1 MLKSGAV
8 LAALLALC
16 GCDSGE
22 ITREYLSSAKQPDVY
37 LGAGSILQISET
49 ETATVYGRD
58 KCPSHEMPEWLFW
71 PPAVERV
78 GCTKLSGMNSVPVIL
93 ITDHGRLEEMWTVT
107 EENGPYGARITIKR
121 PDGWV
126 LSEPRS

>member
-8 LAALLALC
+8 LAGLLALC

-22 ITREYLSSAKQPDVY
+22 IAKEYLSSAKQPDIY
-37 LGAGSILQISET
+37 LGAGVILQISEA
-49 ETATVYGRD
+49 ETAKVYGRD
-58 KCPSHEMPEWLFW
+58 KCPAHEMPEWLFG
-71 PPAVERV
+71 PAVEGE
-78 GCTKLSGMNSVPVIL
+78 GCTRLSGMNSVPVIL

-107 EENGPYGARITIKR
+107 EENGPYGAHITIKR
-121 PDGWV
+121 PGGWV

>member
-22 ITREYLSSAKQPDVY
+22 ITKEYLSSAKQPDIY
-37 LGAGSILQISET
+37 LGAGVILQISEA

-58 KCPSHEMPEWLFW
+58 KCPGHEMPEWLFGT
-71 PPAVERV
+71 AVESE
-78 GCTKLSGMNSVPVIL
+78 GCTQLSGRNSVPVIL

-107 EENGPYGARITIKR
+107 EDDGPYGARITIKR

-126 LSEPRS
+126 LREPKS